1 MMSSGL
7 VQRKKAREDEEE
19 SATADQ
25 DLGFQQESYGNGQ
38 DLTIMEEIVLLGLK
52 DSEVKEAIHLC

>member
-52 DSEVKEAIHLC
+52 DSEVKEAIYLC